1 MPKPQLVE
9 PDTDAG
15 PRPAPDLRGRTVLV
29 TGSSRGVGAAIALR
43 CADAGANVVVTG
55 KTSEP
60 HGKLPGTI
68 HSVAEE
74 CERRG
79 GRALAVQ
86 LDLRD
91 EKQIYAAAEQAA
103 ETFGGIDVVVNNA
116 SAQTFTKTPDTTPKQ
131 WDVMFDV
138 NARGT
143 FFTTQACL
151 PYLQKSPNPHILTIA
166 APINL
171 DPRWFAERLAR
182 TMSKYCMAMCVL
194 GWAEEF
200 AEAGI
205 ASNGLWPRHAVA
217 TMAVK
222 VFSPDTYDAC
232 RRPDIMGDAAVAIM
246 TRPSRECT
254 GHFFLD
260 DDVLREEGASEAEIE
275 AYWMHPTKRSRPSS
289 FLDYDSRYENFGPVR

>member
-43 CADAGANVVVTG
+43 CAEAGANVVVTG

-232 RRPDIMGDAAVAIM
+232 RRPDIMGDAAVAIV

-254 GHFFLD
+254 GRFFLD